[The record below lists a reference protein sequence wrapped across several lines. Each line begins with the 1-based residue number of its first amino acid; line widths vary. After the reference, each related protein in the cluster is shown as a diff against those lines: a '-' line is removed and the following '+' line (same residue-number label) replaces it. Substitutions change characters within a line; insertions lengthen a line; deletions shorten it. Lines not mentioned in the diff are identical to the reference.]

1 MIPLV
6 ANRLRNLF
14 WLVTGCAVKVV
25 NTVQNT
31 CRGAFYL
38 PSDIGRMLSLFTMIV
53 TSKRKKLKMDK
64 TQIPYQKPCLF
75 VLFKVDAWERVN
87 ALN

>member
-1 MIPLV
+1 MLATQAFI
-6 ANRLRNLF
+6 F
-14 WLVTGCAVKVV
+14 HICFSGGCS
-25 NTVQNT
+25 TSLP
-31 CRGAFYL
+31 FYL